1 MKGCSKSC
9 LMWGLSFSLWSMLKS
24 EFCQLASLAVPQLLH
39 ALSLSNGADIFW
51 NLINSNFNSKDW
63 KIRFEAGKRPTCSVT
78 TSFLF
83 VRSELASQS
92 DLIKFIC

>member
-1 MKGCSKSC
+1 
-9 LMWGLSFSLWSMLKS
+9 MLKS

-63 KIRFEAGKRPTCSVT
+63 KIRFEAGKKPTCRCF
-78 TSFLF
+78 FLF
-83 VRSELASQS
+83 ITVSEISLLSLYTDTYTELESLA
-92 DLIKFIC
+92 II